1 MHPLRELGL
10 ADLRRRTSVKW
21 RTHDD
26 DVLPMFV
33 AEMDVPAAPA
43 VVEAVERAVRD
54 GDTGYPSMDPVY
66 AQAWTD
72 FARWRWGLDVSV
84 ERTAPVADLMTGVAV
99 AIETVT
105 SPGDAVV
112 INPPVYPP
120 FAETVRTTG
129 RSLVEVP
136 LGADG
141 RLDVVELGEAFERA
155 AFGGRSVAYLLCSP
169 HNPGGTVHSADELAA
184 VAGAV
189 AEHGVRV
196 VVDEIHA
203 PLVAEGFVPY
213 LSVAGT
219 DDAYAVVSASK
230 AWNLAGLKSGL
241 LVGGAAT
248 GEELSSLSYLV
259 SQGPSHLGTIAHV
272 AAMTDGRDWLDGVV
286 ADIAANRR
294 SLARSVA
301 EDLPDVG
308 ALLGPGTYLG
318 WLDFRAVG
326 LGDDPAEELLAAARV
341 ALASGPSFGTG
352 GAGHARLNYGT
363 TPELLA
369 EGVRRIVEGLR

>member
-54 GDTGYPSMDPVY
+54 GDTGYPSVDPVY

-72 FARWRWGLDVSV
+72 FARWRWGLDVPI
-84 ERTAPVADLMTGVAV
+84 ERTAPVADVMTGVAV

-141 RLDVVELGEAFERA
+141 RLDLAELGESFERA

-169 HNPGGTVHSADELAA
+169 HNPGGTVHSADELAG
-184 VAGAV
+184 VARLA

-203 PLVAEGFVPY
+203 PLVADGFVPY

-219 DDAYAVVSASK
+219 DDAYTVVSASK

-241 LVGGAAT
+241 LVGGT
-248 GEELSSLSYLV
+248 GDELASLSYLV
-259 SQGPSHLGTIAHV
+259 SHGPSHLGTIAHV
-272 AAMTDGRDWLDGVV
+272 AAMTDGRDWLDAVV
-286 ADIAANRR
+286 ADIGANREQ
-294 SLARSVA
+294 LATA
-301 EDLPDVG
+301 LAQDLPNVG

-326 LGDDPAEELLAAARV
+326 LGDDPAEELLRSARV
-341 ALASGPSFGTG
+341 ALADGPAFGTG

-363 TPELLA
+363 TPELLD
-369 EGVRRIVEGLR
+369 EGVRRIVQALR

>member
-21 RTHDD
+21 RTHGD

-43 VVEAVERAVRD
+43 VVEAVEKAVRD
-54 GDTGYPSMDPVY
+54 GDTGYPSLDPVY
-66 AQAWTD
+66 AEAWTD
-72 FARWRWGLDVSV
+72 LARSRWGLDVPV
-84 ERTAPVADLMTGVAV
+84 EQTAPVADVMTGVAV

-105 SPGDAVV
+105 SPGDVVV
-112 INPPVYPP
+112 IDPPVYPP
-120 FAETVRTTG
+120 FAETIRTTG

-141 RLDVVELGEAFERA
+141 RLDLMELGETFERA

-169 HNPGGTVHSADELAA
+169 HNPGGTVHSADELAT
-184 VAGAV
+184 VARLA
-189 AEHGVRV
+189 AEHTVRV

-248 GEELSSLSYLV
+248 GDELASLSYLV
-259 SQGPSHLGTIAHV
+259 SHGPSHLGTIAHV
-272 AAMTDGRDWLDGVV
+272 AAMTDGRDWLNAVV
-286 ADIAANRR
+286 ADIGANRER
-294 SLARSVA
+294 LQASLAR
-301 EDLPDVG
+301 DLPEVG

-326 LGDDPAEELLAAARV
+326 LGDDPAEELLALARV
-341 ALASGPSFGTG
+341 ALASGPTFGTG

-363 TPELLA
+363 TPELLD
-369 EGVRRIVEGLR
+369 EGVRRIVQALR